1 MIKIE
6 NIKGGWLD
14 LSIGDCTFTASY
26 LTDVVKSLSYLFEG
40 GSYSPRKVTL
50 EGEMAGELVL
60 VAWVTELERAKEL
73 SVVWQRVEWTEDFL
87 VSKVMTFDLESFLK
101 EWRTLKEGIKRTYIR
116 NFLMPQNE
124 VEFLEAIKCY

>member
-1 MIKIE
+1 
-6 NIKGGWLD
+6 
-14 LSIGDCTFTASY
+14 
-26 LTDVVKSLSYLFEG
+26 
-40 GSYSPRKVTL
+40 
-50 EGEMAGELVL
+50 MAGELVL

-73 SVVWQRVEWTEDFL
+73 SVVWQRAEWTEDFL